1 MRMSVGWLTFLICS
15 GFVCDPAASHRYL
28 CIAEATQGQVVT
40 ASSSKYT
47 VGDGVVATAYAMQV
61 IYVQAN
67 LAIYTQ
73 VPAPTPVGT
82 GYMYAPSSEP
92 SSSSSSGSSS
102 LSSGAKAAV
111 GIGAAAAFFLL
122 MAGAYL
128 IYRSRRRRF
137 RQDWE
142 RSVANSTALGSYRT
156 GLGSSTTIA
165 KKISVVP
172 VGGEESHWKV
182 NAVELPAAVPENW
195 KDKALP
201 AMPEVPE
208 MPDTKSE
215 YV

>member
-1 MRMSVGWLTFLICS
+1 
-15 GFVCDPAASHRYL
+15 
-28 CIAEATQGQVVT
+28 
-40 ASSSKYT
+40 
-47 VGDGVVATAYAMQV
+47 MQV

-73 VPAPTPVGT
+73 SPPPTPVGT

-92 SSSSSSGSSS
+92 SLSSSGSSS

-111 GIGAAAAFFLL
+111 GIGAAAGFFLL
-122 MAGAYL
+122 LIGGYF

-165 KKISVVP
+165 KKVSVMP
-172 VGGEESHWKV
+172 IGGEASHWKV

-201 AMPEVPE
+201 DMPELPEMPE

>member
-1 MRMSVGWLTFLICS
+1 MICS

-40 ASSSKYT
+40 AASSKYT

-73 VPAPTPVGT
+73 SPAPTPVGT
-82 GYMYAPSSEP
+82 GYMYAPSSDA
-92 SSSSSSGSSS
+92 SSSSSSSSS
-102 LSSGAKAAV
+102 LSPGAKAGV
-111 GIGAAAAFFLL
+111 GIGAAAGFFLL
-122 MAGAYL
+122 MLGGYL

-137 RQDWE
+137 RKDWE
-142 RSVANSTALGSYRT
+142 RSVANSTAQGSYRT
-156 GLGSSTTIA
+156 AMASSTTIA
-165 KKISVVP
+165 KKVSVVP
-172 VGGEESHWKV
+172 VGGDDSHWKV
-182 NAVELPAAVPENW
+182 NAVELPAAVPESW

-201 AMPEVPE
+201 EMPEIPE
-208 MPDTKSE
+208 MPDSKSE